1 MHPAITKL
9 KGMLSNLKSSEVAE
23 ALIATWCV
31 EYLRVRRLGGFNV
44 VEIMAISLL
53 MLSVKAIVTE
63 ASRRRYS
70 DTNRTFVMSRRNPQM
85 GGMGVYRGSART
97 YPGFRG
103 SHGPRRFN
111 LQKRRAWD
119 RDPYQDL

>member
-1 MHPAITKL
+1 MHPALTKV
-9 KGMLSNLKSSEVAE
+9 KRVLSNLKSSEVAE
-23 ALIATWCV
+23 TLVATWCV
-31 EYLRVRRLGGFNV
+31 EYLRLRRLGGFNT

-70 DTNRTFVMSRRNPQM
+70 DKDRTFVMSRRNPQM
-85 GGMGVYRGSART
+85 GGMGVYRGSTRT
-97 YPGFRG
+97 YPRFRG
-103 SHGPRRFN
+103 SHGSRRYN
-111 LQKRRAWD
+111 LQKRRPWD